1 MNEWMNEW
9 MRTTNCLIHELL
21 NKCIDEWDEDKK
33 KLPTKKSVI
42 WHNETW
48 AENSIFLKFCLS

>member
-1 MNEWMNEW
+1 

-48 AENSIFLKFCLS
+48 AENSNFLKFCLS